1 MANTFHLEVLTPGRV
16 FFEGDVEE
24 VIIPG
29 VEGYEGILVDHVPII
44 ISLNDGALKIKADN
58 EWKEA
63 VIHAGFAQ
71 VEQKRTIIMSD
82 AVEWPEEIDVNRAQ
96 AAKERAEERLRQ
108 QLSQMEY
115 HRSKA
120 ALARAMARLR
130 VTKII
135 E

>member
-1 MANTFHLEVLTPGRV
+1 MAQKFHLEVLTPGRV
-16 FFEGDVEE
+16 FFEGDVDE
-24 VIIPG
+24 VIVPG
-29 VEGYEGILVDHVPII
+29 VEGYEGILADHVPVI
-44 ISLNDGALKIKADN
+44 ISLKEGDLKIKVDN

-71 VEQKRTIIMSD
+71 VEQKKTTIMSD
-82 AVEWPEEIDVNRAQ
+82 AVEWPEEIDINRAQ

-108 QLSQMEY
+108 KLSQMEY

-130 VTKII
+130 VTKVI